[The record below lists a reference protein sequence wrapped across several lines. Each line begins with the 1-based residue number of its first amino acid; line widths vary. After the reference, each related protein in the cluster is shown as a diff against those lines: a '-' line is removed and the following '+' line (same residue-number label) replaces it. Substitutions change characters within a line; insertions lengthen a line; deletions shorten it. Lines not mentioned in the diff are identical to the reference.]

1 MRRLLALAA
10 LAAAAAG
17 CGGSDTHLFTLS
29 KTRDCV
35 VGKGARIGGG
45 LDFIAS
51 TATGGAFKARLGS
64 NSVTAVFGETE
75 EDARQIELA
84 YTRAAG
90 KNIGIGDV
98 LARRLNVVL
107 LWREHPSDE
116 QLQTVADCLK

>member
-1 MRRLLALAA
+1 MRRLLVLAA
-10 LAAAAAG
+10 LAVAVAG
-17 CGGSDTHLFTLS
+17 CGGSGSDLFSLA
-29 KTRDCV
+29 KTRACV
-35 VGKGARIGGG
+35 ADKGARIGGP

-51 TATGGAFKARLGS
+51 TATGGAFKARLGT
-64 NSVTAVFGETE
+64 NTVTIVFGETE

-90 KNIGIGDV
+90 QNIGIGDV

-116 QLQTVADCLK
+116 QLETVADCLK

>member
-10 LAAAAAG
+10 LVVAVAG
-17 CGGSDTHLFTLS
+17 CGGSDQHLFTLA
-29 KTRDCV
+29 KTRDCMA
-35 VGKGARIGGG
+35 GKGARIGGR

-51 TATGGAFKARLGS
+51 TATGGAFQARLGS
-64 NSVTAVFGETE
+64 NTVTAVFGQTQ

-116 QLQTVADCLK
+116 QLGTVADCLK

>member
-1 MRRLLALAA
+1 MRRLLALAV
-10 LAAAAAG
+10 LAVAVTG
-17 CGGSDTHLFTLS
+17 CGGSDKHLFTLA

-35 VGKGARIGGG
+35 VGKGARTGGA

-64 NSVTAVFGETE
+64 NQVTVVFGQTE
-75 EDARQIELA
+75 EDARQIEFA

-107 LWREHPSDE
+107 LWRAHPSDD
-116 QLQTVADCLK
+116 QLGTVADCLK

>member
-1 MRRLLALAA
+1 MRRLLVLAA
-10 LAAAAAG
+10 LALTVAG
-17 CGGSDTHLFTLS
+17 CGGSGADLFSLA

-35 VGKGARIGGG
+35 AGKGGRIGGQ

-51 TATGGAFKARLGS
+51 TATGGAFKARFGS
-64 NSVTAVFGETE
+64 NTVTVVFGQTE
-75 EDARQIELA
+75 EDAHQIELA

-90 KNIGIGDV
+90 RNIGIGDV

-116 QLQTVADCLK
+116 QLGTVADCLK